1 MIENNTDQN
10 ITVQA
15 KNTSVNGAM
24 IETIF
29 SCDVAAGKQAT
40 DSISFYSED
49 LEVAGITEI
58 YEIELSLLFFNADTW
73 ADIDLSDP
81 ILVYTGA
88 GPNAQTFDDSGTVAY
103 DVDGV
108 RIVVKGL
115 IMDGSY
121 HGADVLLYIENNT
134 DQNLTVQARD
144 VSVNG
149 IMLDPIFSSDIYS
162 GKVAFDML
170 TFLKTD
176 LEDNAID
183 DIESIEL
190 RFEIFDAETWNDVA
204 ESDLITITFE

>member
-1 MIENNTDQN
+1 MST
-10 ITVQA
+10 
-15 KNTSVNGAM
+15 
-24 IETIF
+24 F
-29 SCDVAAGKQAT
+29 
-40 DSISFYSED
+40 ISGS
-49 LEVAGITEI
+49 
-58 YEIELSLLFFNADTW
+58 
-73 ADIDLSDP
+73 
-81 ILVYTGA
+81 
-88 GPNAQTFDDSGTVAY
+88 VAY
-103 DVDGV
+103 DADGV
-108 RIVVKGL
+108 RIIVKGL

-149 IMLDPIFSSDIYS
+149 IMVDPIFSSDVYS
-162 GKVAFDML
+162 GKVAFDVL